1 MKSDISMDE
10 EREQGTA
17 PESLHEDI
25 RQQLS
30 GEREDKLYELGAKGD
45 RLIERLQS
53 LEGKLDT
60 IEAVKDDMRTEME
73 QLDHLERRN
82 PDAAAR
88 SRGLLA
94 DEIRH
99 NHIGQSRAKI
109 TDAITSAEA
118 EDRDLEEAMAAVHAD
133 EDADGSSDYEAG
145 GEADDEEA
153 GDNEAEEE
161 PGPVEDGYDDREE
174 REHEGDRN
182 SEGSPHHGGYDSPD
196 ASPDASTYSPD
207 APYDSGDGGG
217 YDDDDDGGGYDDDY
231 ARGGYGDYD
240 EQS

>member
-1 MKSDISMDE
+1 MKSDISTDE

-30 GEREDKLYELGAKGD
+30 GEREDKLYDLGAKGD
-45 RLIERLQS
+45 QLIERLQS

-133 EDADGSSDYEAG
+133 DDADGSADYEAS

-153 GDNEAEEE
+153 GDEEAEEE
-161 PGPVEDGYDDREE
+161 PEPVDDGDDE
-174 REHEGDRN
+174 REQQEHENDCDE
-182 SEGSPHHGGYDSPD
+182 EGSSQHAGHNSPD
-196 ASPDASTYSPD
+196 ASPDADSYYSD
-207 APYDSGDGGG
+207 APQRRCKS
-217 YDDDDDGGGYDDDY
+217 
-231 ARGGYGDYD
+231 
-240 EQS
+240 